1 MSWRKLN
8 GEKIELH
15 IKEAVKKVLEIET
28 ANNKKL
34 KVCIGTDSQVKG
46 GVLLLGLEPGA
57 QPFVGSVFESLG
69 YRSRSA
75 FDVAQVSDLISRDPN
90 KWGFLL
96 IDADTV
102 SDEILKSSSQLLS
115 RFEDLRI
122 LVMSATGRGQRAAL
136 PQSPRVAAVDKP
148 LGVWNV
154 EAVLQ
159 RLSHSIA
166 VEPAME

>member
-1 MSWRKLN
+1 M
-8 GEKIELH
+8 
-15 IKEAVKKVLEIET
+15 
-28 ANNKKL
+28 
-34 KVCIGTDSQVKG
+34 KG

-75 FDVAQVSDLISRDPN
+75 FDVAQVSDLISRDPS

-102 SDEILKSSSQLLS
+102 SDEVLKSSSQLLS

>member
-1 MSWRKLN
+1 
-8 GEKIELH
+8 
-15 IKEAVKKVLEIET
+15 
-28 ANNKKL
+28 
-34 KVCIGTDSQVKG
+34 
-46 GVLLLGLEPGA
+46 LEPGA

-75 FDVAQVSDLISRDPN
+75 FDVAQVSDLISRDPS

-102 SDEILKSSSQLLS
+102 SDEVLKSSSQLLS

-159 RLSHSIA
+159 RLSSLAA
-166 VEPAME
+166 VETAME